1 MRILLQS
8 CVFILLSMPL
18 AAQPTYGTLIG
29 ERDGDTLNYECREL
43 SADTI
48 ECEFVQILMSK
59 DTPEHVSKEAVDQ
72 ILADMNTES
81 TEEVCGD
88 FKRVKAILD
97 GKADRSIWP
106 EKSDEEI
113 EAILTSVRSA
123 PFGLASLKALSDLC
137 ETPTDKA
144 AARFIEV
151 SNQSKDVVCKPL
163 VNKYTQ
169 NFVRVSPKTW
179 VVKSEPSGA
188 CGLVNTSK
196 FVGHPEFGSLWSYY
210 ASKVVTNKDGKGLVD
225 CNELDEREQPYKWDQ
240 GPVYKNCQYFD

>member
-43 SADTI
+43 STDTI
-48 ECEFVQILMSK
+48 ECEFVQVLMSK
-59 DTPEHVSKEAVDQ
+59 DTPELVSKEAVDQ
-72 ILADMNTES
+72 ILADMAAGSAET
-81 TEEVCGD
+81 VCSD
-88 FKRVKAILD
+88 FMKIQAVLD
-97 GKADRSIWP
+97 GGADRSIWP

-113 EAILTSVRSA
+113 EGILNSVRNA
-123 PFGLASLKALSDLC
+123 PYGLASLQAFSDLC
-137 ETPTDKA
+137 ETPTDKS
-144 AARFIEV
+144 AARIIEV
-151 SNQSKDVVCKPL
+151 SNQSKEVVCRPF

-169 NFVRVSPKTW
+169 KFVRVSPKTW
-179 VVKSEPSGA
+179 VVKSGPSGV

-196 FVGHPEFGSLWSYY
+196 FVGHPEYDFLWNYY
-210 ASKVVTNKDGKGLVD
+210 ASKVVTNKDGKGLVG
-225 CNELDEREQPYKWDQ
+225 CNELDEQEQPYKWDQ